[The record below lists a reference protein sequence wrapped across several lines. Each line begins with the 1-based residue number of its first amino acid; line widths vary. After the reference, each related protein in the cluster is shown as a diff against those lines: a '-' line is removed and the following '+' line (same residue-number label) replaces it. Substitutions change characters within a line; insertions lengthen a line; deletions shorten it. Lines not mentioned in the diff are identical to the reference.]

1 MLPLIPNW
9 LVRQV
14 QKIEIDQDTL
24 KNEFSQGETAFIP
37 LSLSLSTVCMCAIFL
52 VLFLVAV

>member
-24 KNEFSQGETAFIP
+24 KMSFHKGKLLLY
-37 LSLSLSTVCMCAIFL
+37 LSLSLNCVCAIFL
-52 VLFLVAV
+52 VIFLVAV